1 MNIKLIS
8 RIIAMILLAESVLM
22 LPSMFIAI
30 SDGDMKVAHSFMIT
44 IVLVAAIGLIVL
56 KFVKNTRKD
65 FYAQEGLVTT
75 GLSWIVMSLFGA
87 LPFFISKQIPNYINA
102 VFETVSGFT
111 TTGASILGD
120 VESLSRG
127 ILFWRSFTHW
137 IGGMGMLVFLLAVI
151 PVIGKNSG
159 SNVYLLRAE
168 SPGPSPGKFTP
179 KIHHTALILYGIYF
193 ALTFLCFCF
202 LLAGGMPVFDSMC
215 TAFGTAGTGGF
226 GVKNTSLAG
235 YSAYLQNVTT
245 VFMLLF
251 GVNFNIYY
259 LLILRKFSSVFK
271 DEELRAYIF
280 LVFLSV
286 VSISLNIYVSMP
298 ETYGT
303 FRSALH
309 EAAFQVSSIMTTT
322 GFSTCDFD
330 LWPSFSKSILL
341 VLMCV
346 GACAGSTG
354 GGMKVIRISLL
365 FKSIK
370 RNTIKA
376 IHPRQVWAIQVNER
390 VVDEKIINGTHAYLS
405 VYCSICLISFL
416 LISLDGLTTGTNLS
430 AVLAC
435 FNNIGPGIELVGASR
450 NYSVYG
456 AFSKIILSLD
466 MLLGRLEIFPILLLF
481 NFNTWKRHG

>member
-8 RIIAMILLAESVLM
+8 RIIAMILLIESALM
-22 LPSMFIAI
+22 LPSMFIAMFE
-30 SDGDMKVAHSFMIT
+30 GNMRVVHSFMVT
-44 IVLVAAIGLIVL
+44 IILIAAIGLAVL
-56 KFVKNTRKD
+56 KFVKSSRKD

-75 GLSWIVMSLFGA
+75 GLSWIFMSLFGA
-87 LPFFISKQIPNYINA
+87 LPFFLSRQIPNYIDA

-120 VESLSRG
+120 VESMSKG

-179 KIHHTALILYGIYF
+179 KIHHTALILYGIYM
-193 ALTFLCFCF
+193 ALTLLCFFF
-202 LLAGGMPVFDSMC
+202 LLAGGMPVFDSIC

-235 YSAYLQNVTT
+235 YSPYIQSVTT

-259 LLILRKFSSVFK
+259 LIILRKFNAVFK

-280 LVFLSV
+280 LVLLS
-286 VSISLNIYVSMP
+286 IGAITLNIHNMYRSFRVS
-298 ETYGT
+298 
-303 FRSALH
+303 FH
-309 EAAFQVSSIMTTT
+309 EAAFQVSSIITTT
-322 GFSTCDFD
+322 GFSTSDFD

-376 IHPRQVWAIQVNER
+376 IHPRQVWAIQINER

-450 NYSVYG
+450 NYSVYS

-481 NFNTWKRHG
+481 NTATWRRKG